1 MIRPL
6 RSFLAIFLFSALG
19 LAMTSA
25 EDAKD
30 IEGHRSRPMGIQ
42 DVDSFDYF
50 IAPGF
55 NGAPQAGQA
64 FQAAAH
70 EDYDML
76 IADYYAGHNTI
87 DPAGVRI
94 FQESNSRSIFRWP
107 ADPRGRLAIAYL
119 DAGEFMRCCSNIDLP
134 DQSLWFDAQGEL
146 TAAAPSWFGPRTP
159 NFKNLWVVRDWDP
172 AWQSYILGEIDKII
186 ALGFDG
192 VFLDTL
198 YNDGAWGPHGS
209 AAGLAGVADYR
220 ESQKD
225 FARAIWHHVRV
236 RHHNSRFVIITNY
249 SGVLEDNV
257 PALSEGLHYSDA
269 FMKESEYFLN
279 NKPAPWVGNTPIE
292 QWFATRYDKFYAAM
306 FKLHKVVLLQDYN
319 LTFDNEALM
328 LEEAARY
335 GFLLSN
341 TNFPQN
347 LIHIDALPFCTK
359 EACWATNAAGQTV
372 RFRRTED
379 DDDDADR
386 RR

>member
-1 MIRPL
+1 M
-6 RSFLAIFLFSALG
+6 
-19 LAMTSA
+19 
-25 EDAKD
+25 E
-30 IEGHRSRPMGIQ
+30 IQ

-64 FQAAAH
+64 FQAAAP
-70 EDYDML
+70 EPYDML
-76 IADYYAGHNTI
+76 IADYYANHNTI

-94 FQESNSRSIFRWP
+94 FQDSN
-107 ADPRGRLAIAYL
+107 ARGRLAIAYI

-134 DQSLWFDAQGEL
+134 DQALWFDAQGEL

-159 NFKNLWVVRDWDP
+159 NFNNLWVVRDWDP
-172 AWQSYILGEIDKII
+172 AWQAYILSEIDKII

-198 YNDGAWGPHGS
+198 YNDGAWGPNGS
-209 AAGLAGVADYR
+209 AAGQAGIADYR
-220 ESQKD
+220 EAQKD
-225 FARAIWHHVRV
+225 FAKAIWHHIRD

-249 SGVLEDNV
+249 SGVLENNV
-257 PALSEGLHYSDA
+257 PALTEGLHYSDA
-269 FMKESEYFLN
+269 FMKESEYFLD

-292 QWFATRYDKFYAAM
+292 QYFATRYAKFYAGM

-319 LTFDNEALM
+319 LTFDNEALI
-328 LEEAARY
+328 LKEAARY
-335 GFLLSN
+335 GFLPSN

-347 LIHIDALPFCTK
+347 LIHIDGLPFCTR
-359 EACWATNAAGQTV
+359 EACWATNAAGKYV
-372 RFRRTED
+372 RFRRTD
-379 DDDDADR
+379 DVDR